1 MKILKKIFFTVM
13 LACFAMPVLHAQVAL
28 TEDVETYI
36 MDNGIVSVRVS
47 KITGDLVSF
56 RYQGAEMFA
65 TTLSPDFHPE
75 AKGDS
80 PANNPNWREPSIG
93 GHAHGYWSHDAMGTK
108 GSAPAIPSVTIDPK
122 TNGGKIAEVSVKAI
136 SKDRKMGTGP
146 GTGSDG
152 DLTVDIE
159 LRYTLEQGASG
170 VYTYCAFDH
179 NSSYPLAQFGEARYC
194 AKLADFFDW
203 ISIDSNVDIH
213 YPKTHNAGDKYVY
226 TALQSTNPAFGWSS
240 TTKNVGLFYINPSM
254 EYMSG
259 GPTKV
264 EFMGHRNTTAEA
276 EPCVLNYWRSSHYG
290 GAEANIA
297 AGEAWNKIIGPF
309 FIYANSG
316 NGHAAIYADAKKRA
330 AIETAKWPYEWVKG
344 VDYPSKSERAT
355 VKGQFIL
362 DDQGVKSTKFS
373 NLTVGLAHVAYISPR
388 PNSSPEVITN
398 WQRDGKFY
406 QFWAKGNTNGTFE
419 IGKVRPG
426 KYTLYAFTDGVLGE
440 YIKAGVVVE
449 KGKTIDL
456 GKLVWTPVRKGK
468 QVWEIGIPNRNASEF
483 FKADEH
489 RDTEIS
495 IKYATLFPN
504 DVNFTIGKS
513 DVKKDWFYQHV
524 PHNEDPNAK
533 SAPFYGVNS
542 PGRATP
548 YTITFDLPSAPKGKA
563 ILRLAI
569 CGTGTRSVNVTV
581 NEKPAGTFDNL
592 SGDGVITRHGSQGI
606 WYEREIAFDA
616 KMMKKGT
623 NVLVLTVPAGP
634 INNGIVYDY
643 IRLELDETT
652 AMQGIHIQ
660 VPPPMEDI
668 NKVVDNTIDSF
679 NLLKT
684 VRPVAAS
691 SRKGNN
697 PVLFLVGNS
706 TMRTGTRG
714 NGDNGQWGWG
724 FYMDNYF
731 DADKITVENHALG
744 GTSSRS
750 FYNGFWPDVIK
761 GVKAG
766 DWVFIE
772 LGHNDNGPYDSGR
785 ARASIKGIGKE
796 TIEVIIQETGKKETV
811 YSYGEYLRKYIQETK
826 AKGAHPVLFSLTP
839 RNSWKETGK
848 INRVNETFGLWAKQI
863 AEEQSVPFVDLN
875 DITAL
880 KYEQFGKY
888 KVNYMFYGD
897 AIHTSAFGAKVNA
910 ASAAEGIRSHKDLA
924 QLAQYLKP
932 EKQDGTAGSKRMAG
946 KPVVF
951 TIGDSTVKNKDKDST
966 DMWGW
971 GSVIG
976 EYFDPNKAVVDN
988 QAMAGRS
995 ARTYLD
1001 EDRWDRVYNA
1011 LQPGDIV
1018 FIQFG
1023 HNDGGEINTG
1033 KARGE
1038 LNGTG
1043 EESIVL
1049 FMEATHRNQVIY
1061 TYGWYIRKFVGD
1073 ALEKG
1078 AIPIV
1083 LSHTP
1088 RNQWTPEDKVI
1099 RNKTTYGIWAKEAA
1113 RAMGAYFIDLNE
1125 ISAAKL
1131 EKIGKAKA
1139 TDYFKNDHTHTSLRG
1154 AIFNAES
1161 VVEGVMGLTDERV
1174 KGLLK

>member
-1 MKILKKIFFTVM
+1 MNTV
-13 LACFAMPVLHAQVAL
+13 FAQSKVTL
-28 TEDVETYI
+28 TEDGATYT
-36 MDNGIVSVRVS
+36 MDNGIVCARVS
-47 KITGDLVSF
+47 KVSGDLLSL
-56 RYQGAEMFA
+56 RYRDTELFA
-65 TTLSPDFHPE
+65 SME
-75 AKGDS
+75 G
-80 PANNPNWREPSIG
+80 RG
-93 GHAHGYWSHDAMGTK
+93 HGYWSHDAMGVK
-108 GSAPAIPSVTIDPK
+108 GSPPAIPSVTIDPQ
-122 TNGGKIAEVSVKAI
+122 TNGGTIAEVSVKAI
-136 SKDRKMGTGP
+136 SEGRKMGTGP
-146 GTGSDG
+146 GTAADG

-159 LRYTLEQGASG
+159 IRYTLESNSSG
-170 VYTYCAFDH
+170 VYTYCVFDH
-179 NSSYPLAQFGEARYC
+179 NASYPLAQFGEARYC

-203 ISIDSNVDIH
+203 ISVDSKVDLH
-213 YPKTHNAGDKYVY
+213 YPKGYNAGDKYVY

-240 TTKNVGLFYINPSM
+240 TTKNVGLFCINPSM

-264 EFMGHRNTTAEA
+264 EFMGHRNTSAEA

-316 NGHAAIYADAKKRA
+316 AGHASIYADAKKQA
-330 AIETAKWPYEWVKG
+330 AVEQAKWPYEWVKG
-344 VDYPSKSERAT
+344 VDYSPKSERAT
-355 VKGQFIL
+355 VKGQLVLNDKGI
-362 DDQGVKSTKFS
+362 KSSKFT
-373 NLTVGLAHVAYISPR
+373 NLTVGLAHAAYVSPR
-388 PNSSPEVITN
+388 PNATPEVITN

-406 QFWAKGNTNGTFE
+406 QFWTKGNANGTFE

-426 KYTLYAFTDGVLGE
+426 NYTLYAFTDGVLGE
-440 YIKAGVVVE
+440 FTKAGIVVE
-449 KGKTIDL
+449 KGKAIDL

-468 QVWEIGIPNRNASEF
+468 QLWEIGIPNRNASEF

-495 IKYATLFPN
+495 IKYAALFPN

-513 DVKKDWFYQHV
+513 DAKKDWFYQHV

-533 SAPFYGVNS
+533 SEPFYGVRS
-542 PGRATP
+542 QGRATS
-548 YTITFDLPSAPKGKA
+548 YTITFNLPLAPKGRA
-563 ILRLAI
+563 TLRFAI
-569 CGTGTRSVNVTV
+569 CGTGTKTIDIAVNGTS
-581 NEKPAGTFDNL
+581 AGALDNL

-606 WYEREIAFDA
+606 WYEREFAFDA
-616 KMMKKGT
+616 TLMRAGT
-623 NVLVLTVPAGP
+623 NTLVLTVPAGA
-634 INNGIVYDY
+634 INNGVVYDY
-643 IRLELDETT
+643 IRLELDDT
-652 AMQGIHIQ
+652 
-660 VPPPMEDI
+660 PPPMADV
-668 NKVVDNTIDSF
+668 NNVVDNTIDSL

-691 SRKGNN
+691 SRKGKN

-724 FYMDNYF
+724 FYMGDYF

-750 FYNGFWPDVIK
+750 FYNGFWADVIK

-772 LGHNDNGPYDSGR
+772 LGHNDNGTYDSGR

-796 TIEVIIQETGKKETV
+796 SIEVTIQETGKKETV
-811 YSYGEYLRKYIQETK
+811 YSYGEYLRKYIKETR

-839 RNSWKETGK
+839 RNSWNEAGK

-897 AIHTSAFGAKVNA
+897 AIHTSAFGAKENA
-910 ASAAEGIRSHKDLA
+910 ASAVEGIRSHKDLA
-924 QLAQYLKP
+924 QLAQCLKP
-932 EKQDGTAGSKRMAG
+932 EKQTGTAGAKRMAG

-951 TIGDSTVKNKDKDST
+951 TIGDSTVKNEDKDST

-976 EYFDPNKAVVDN
+976 EYFDANKTVVDN

-1001 EDRWDRVYNA
+1001 EGRWDRVYNA

-1038 LNGTG
+1038 ISGTG
-1043 EESIVL
+1043 EESLVL
-1049 FMEATHRNQVIY
+1049 PMEATHRNQVIY
-1061 TYGWYIRKFVGD
+1061 TYGWYIRKFAGE

-1088 RNQWTPEDKVI
+1088 RNQWTPDDKVI

-1113 RAMGAYFIDLNE
+1113 RAMGAQFIDLNE

-1131 EKIGKAKA
+1131 EKIGK
-1139 TDYFKNDHTHTSLRG
+1139 TDAAAYFKNDHTHTSLQG
-1154 AIFNAES
+1154 AKLNAES
-1161 VVEGVMGLTDERV
+1161 IVEGVKKLADERV
-1174 KGLLK
+1174 KGLLKP